1 MVKDQVLYRGLLF
14 VSSNRQ
20 KVCEIH
26 KCLVLAKTKN
36 NNNQT
41 PPQKNKE
48 TTVCYAERIQMI
60 ILSVDRVTLIFFGFS
75 RFF

>member
-26 KCLVLAKTKN
+26 KCLVL
-36 NNNQT
+36 
-41 PPQKNKE
+41 
-48 TTVCYAERIQMI
+48 
-60 ILSVDRVTLIFFGFS
+60 VDIFMES
-75 RFF
+75 RKGLVLCLD